1 MVELYKGY
9 VDDGSRPTDA
19 KATIIQMMSKSS
31 SWRCGFIECFSNA
44 SRNCEAYHHSMSQLM
59 LAQITS
65 VTDQSPATAHLS
77 QFRIITFNN

>member
-31 SWRCGFIECFSNA
+31 SWRCGFIECF
-44 SRNCEAYHHSMSQLM
+44 
-59 LAQITS
+59 
-65 VTDQSPATAHLS
+65 
-77 QFRIITFNN
+77 